1 MVLHKYQN
9 GNTYV
14 SIHSDGTKVIE
25 SNAIF
30 PKADFP
36 NSMDLKIT
44 NYCSLSNYCKWC
56 HENSNTSG
64 SHADINYLLERL
76 KGMPEGIELAIGGG
90 NPLDHP
96 ELLLFLEKVKS
107 MGYISN
113 ITVNQLHIKKHFD
126 LIVELLNKDLIKG
139 LGISYNGNN
148 IEHTKKLIELTD
160 NIVFHLIIGINDL
173 NDLKIIKDTYN
184 YDKVL
189 LLGYKQFRKG
199 KKYFSEKVEFN
210 IKQWYMRLPI
220 FFEKMLIS
228 FDNLA
233 IDQLNLRRY
242 FTEKS
247 WNQFFM
253 GHDGQFT
260 YYIDGVSKKFAVN
273 STSEKTFDL
282 GGMNIKESFSMIK

>member
-1 MVLHKYQN
+1 MILNNYKN

-14 SIHSDGTKVIE
+14 TIFDDGTKKIE
-25 SNAIF
+25 SNSIF

-64 SHADINYLLERL
+64 QHADINYLIERL
-76 KGMPEGIELAIGGG
+76 KDMPRGIELAIGGG

-96 ELLLFLEKVKS
+96 NLIYFLEQVKE

-126 LIVELLNKDLIKG
+126 LIVELLEKDLVKG

-148 IEHTKKLIELTD
+148 DLYTKKLICLTD
-160 NIVFHLIIGINDL
+160 NIVFHLIVGINVLDDL
-173 NDLKIIKDTYN
+173 ETIKNKYN

-199 KKYFSEKVEFN
+199 KKYFSEKVENN
-210 IKQWYMRLPI
+210 IKQWYMRLPLY
-220 FFEKMLIS
+220 FEEMLIS

-233 IDQLNLRRY
+233 IEQLNLKRY

-247 WNQFFM
+247 WSEFFM
-253 GHDGQFT
+253 GNDGDFT
-260 YYIDGVSKKFAVN
+260 YYIDGVNKKFAIN
-273 STSEKTFDL
+273 STSDKTFDL
-282 GGMNIKESFSMIK
+282 GEMNIKESFSMIK